1 MSVTRISPTTVPSGD
16 ALDAIAAGVAH
27 GEALGLPFT
36 IVVIDTTALP
46 VAQRRMDGAALASV
60 ETSLAKAR
68 TALLFAQPTAD
79 LAAAIQPGAPL
90 FTIETST
97 TAPLAFVPGGV
108 PLADAEGVVVG
119 AVGAG
124 GGTPDQDH
132 EVATVVAEHL
142 SAARA

>member
-68 TALLFAQPTAD
+68 TALLFAQPTA
-79 LAAAIQPGAPL
+79 AIQPGAPL